1 MNRWVDGGLTDW
13 VFGGWVIGEFA
24 RVTSSVLLVSVGFS
38 LKFMQDIL
46 TQTTSRKSSHSVCM
60 FLVFCGFVFFLF
72 CFFSAERWLLNL
84 HLPVVKSASP
94 GR

>member
-1 MNRWVDGGLTDW
+1 MDGGLTDF

-24 RVTSSVLLVSVGFS
+24 RVTSSVLVSVGFS

-72 CFFSAERWLLNL
+72 FLFF
-84 HLPVVKSASP
+84 
-94 GR
+94 